1 MPRQTSRLPELDS
14 AAVPP
19 AEGPVN
25 GPARDPLD
33 ERPPIGSERA
43 PSPAE
48 MELGEE
54 RVSVDNEPL
63 DDVVRMWLRE
73 AGRTPLLA
81 IDDEVT
87 LGKHIERGIRAAE
100 ALADKSSNMT
110 NSQRRTL
117 LLLVERG
124 HAARAHLTSANLRL
138 VVALAKR
145 YLNRGLTFGDLIQE
159 GNIGL
164 LRAVEKYD
172 HRRGYRFSTYATWWI
187 RQAITRSIADHGRT
201 IRVPVHMMDCIAR
214 FARAQNQLS
223 QTLGRD
229 PTIEEIAFELE
240 VPVDRAKEIA
250 SIIPEP
256 MSLETPL
263 GEDDEAHLGD
273 FLVDSDASS
282 PMDILYRGARRDQ
295 LEMLLEDVLSERER
309 QVLGLR
315 YGLTDG
321 VSHTLEEVGLAV
333 GVTRERIRQ
342 IEARAMK
349 KLRHPSRSSRLRDIM
364 E

>member
-1 MPRQTSRLPELDS
+1 MPPRKARNAELDTAPPNG
-14 AAVPP
+14 AAATEIIADGIAVGTQPAQEHVPC
-19 AEGPVN
+19 AE
-25 GPARDPLD
+25 
-33 ERPPIGSERA
+33 
-43 PSPAE
+43 E
-48 MELGEE
+48 MEFAEE
-54 RVSVDNEPL
+54 RVVVDNEPL

-81 IDDEVT
+81 LQDEVA
-87 LGKHIERGIRAAE
+87 LAKRIGIGIRAAD

-110 NSQRRTL
+110 NLQRRTL

-138 VVALAKR
+138 VVAVAKR
-145 YLNRGLTFGDLIQE
+145 YMGRGLTFGDLIQE

-187 RQAITRSIADHGRT
+187 RQSITRAIADQGRT
-201 IRVPVHMMDCIAR
+201 IRVPVHMMDSINR
-214 FARAQNQLS
+214 FVKMQNSLGQR
-223 QTLGRD
+223 LGRE
-229 PTIEEIAFELE
+229 PSLEEIAGELDMTVE
-240 VPVDRAKEIA
+240 RLKEIA
-250 SIIPEP
+250 AIIPEP
-256 MSLETPL
+256 MSLESPL
-263 GEDDEAHLGD
+263 SEDEEGHLGD
-273 FLVDSDASS
+273 FLADPRASS
-282 PMDILYRGARRDQ
+282 PVEILSNLAQRHQ
-295 LEMLLEDVLSERER
+295 LFDLLEDVLSERER

-321 VSHTLEEVGLAV
+321 TARTLEEVGLEV

-342 IEARAMK
+342 IEARAIK
-349 KLRHPSRSSRLRDIM
+349 KLRHPSRSSRLRDIL

>member
-1 MPRQTSRLPELDS
+1 MPRLKSPRPEPDFI
-14 AAVPP
+14 AAP
-19 AEGPVN
+19 AAEQHADGQ
-25 GPARDPLD
+25 RFDPLD
-33 ERPPIGSERA
+33 ETSLVEGERV

-54 RVSVDNEPL
+54 RSLVGNEPV

-81 IDDEVT
+81 IDGEVT
-87 LGKHIERGIRAAE
+87 LGKRIERGIAAAE
-100 ALADKSSNMT
+100 KLADKSSNMT

-124 HAARAHLTSANLRL
+124 HIARAHLTSANLRL
-138 VVALAKR
+138 VVAVAKR
-145 YLNRGLTFGDLIQE
+145 YLGRGLTFGDLIQE

-172 HRRGYRFSTYATWWI
+172 YRRGYKFSTYATWWI

-201 IRVPVHMMDCIAR
+201 IRVPVHMMECINR
-214 FARAQNQLS
+214 FARAQNSLS
-223 QTLGRD
+223 QSLGRD
-229 PTIEEIAFELE
+229 PSIEEIAFEIEL
-240 VPVDRAKEIA
+240 PVDRAEEIA
-250 SIIPEP
+250 AIIPEP

-263 GEDDEAHLGD
+263 GEEGDAYLSD
-273 FLVDSDASS
+273 FLVDPDASS
-282 PMDILYRGARRDQ
+282 PVDMLYRDAMRDQ
-295 LEMLLEDVLSERER
+295 LAILLKDVLNERER

-321 VSHTLEEVGLAV
+321 TPHTLEEVGLEV

-342 IEARAMK
+342 IEAGALR
-349 KLRHPSRSSRLRDIM
+349 KLRHPSRTSRLRDIL